1 MLGEDEETV
10 WLPPEQA
17 CYEEPTPTAAL
28 TGIMEAPRFYR
39 WQETFPQLQLL
50 LDNLAVLQEE
60 AQTVESWIPWPED
73 HFAAGGVTDW
83 TVFPFLHTFP
93 ALDTSKSTWLQSTTQ
108 HCPRTAALL
117 RQIPDIRTALFS
129 RLGPGTRL
137 TTHTGWADLANY
149 VLRSHICVNVPDDS
163 SCGLWVDEEVQLHKP
178 GEILVF
184 DDSKRHKAFN
194 EHPDKARVVL
204 IVDILRPSNIPLGT
218 ARGGHTAELD
228 DFVAKF
234 K

>member
-1 MLGEDEETV
+1 
-10 WLPPEQA
+10 
-17 CYEEPTPTAAL
+17 
-28 TGIMEAPRFYR
+28 
-39 WQETFPQLQLL
+39 
-50 LDNLAVLQEE
+50 
-60 AQTVESWIPWPED
+60 
-73 HFAAGGVTDW
+73 
-83 TVFPFLHTFP
+83 
-93 ALDTSKSTWLQSTTQ
+93 
-108 HCPRTAALL
+108 
-117 RQIPDIRTALFS
+117 
-129 RLGPGTRL
+129 
-137 TTHTGWADLANY
+137 
-149 VLRSHICVNVPDDS
+149 VPDDS